1 MLFLTALIIASAF
14 AFFCGKPL
22 KKHPYIFYSA
32 AALLTLAMA
41 FLPSFD
47 THSLPVFVN
56 TYILGLFTRG
66 ALATALWCVVM
77 ITGAL
82 PNGSV
87 LIKKLMPIRGELSI
101 FTAILTLGHNI
112 GYGRTYFT
120 MLFTNADRMSV
131 NQICAS
137 ICTII
142 MLIIMIPLTVMSFP
156 GVRKRMNAKLWK
168 KIQRAAYIF
177 YALIYVHV
185 MLLTVPMAR
194 AGREGYIFS
203 ILMYSLVFFGYA
215 FFRIRK
221 LLAKKELRFKRA
233 AEITTLVF
241 SLFMIF
247 LMPIAARPAKQSDAS
262 KGTGEAKTYTIT
274 TASSASSATLTSTL
288 TTTTVSVS
296 SSTGTTSSAVTTETD
311 SPGETTTSAAPEEV
325 TEAPQDEPLVNE
337 PDQPQE
343 QPQNPETPSVIPNEP
358 AAAPP
363 EPQYIYNNG
372 SYTASADGYDGEV
385 TVTITIEND
394 VITQITGYSNETDTW
409 YYDKASE
416 QIIPAILNSQS
427 TDVDVYSGA
436 TYSSNAII
444 KAVSRALKAARK

>member
-1 MLFLTALIIASAF
+1 MLFLTSLIIASAF

-82 PNGSV
+82 PNGSG
-87 LIKKLMPIRGELSI
+87 LIRRLMPIRGELSI
-101 FTAILTLGHNI
+101 FTAVLTLGHNI

-156 GVRKRMNAKLWK
+156 KVRKRMNAKLWK

-194 AGREGYIFS
+194 AGREGCIFS
-203 ILMYSLVFFGYA
+203 ILMYSLIFFGYA

-247 LMPIAARPAKQSDAS
+247 LMPIAARPAKRSDAN

-274 TASSASSATLTSTL
+274 TASSASSIALTSTL
-288 TTTTVSVS
+288 TTTTASVS
-296 SSTGTTSSAVTTETD
+296 SSTGTTTSAVTTETD
-311 SPGETTTSAAPEEV
+311 SPEETTTSVLSEEA

-343 QPQNPETPSVIPNEP
+343 QPLDPETTSVIPSEP
-358 AAAPP
+358 TAPP

-409 YYDKASE
+409 YYDAASA
-416 QIIPAILNSQS
+416 QVIPAILNSQS

-444 KAVSRALKAARK
+444 KAVNRALKAARK